1 VTHERSSLTRSTY
14 LQTNRNVCSAVVLQ
28 AKNEDVRRPGLSF
41 EAALLEYDFI
51 PFAFCVSR
59 LQELEQRGGH
69 LFGLLFVWQM
79 A

>member
-1 VTHERSSLTRSTY
+1 
-14 LQTNRNVCSAVVLQ
+14 VCAGCNQHIAAVSIF
-28 AKNEDVRRPGLSF
+28 PT
-41 EAALLEYDFI
+41 
-51 PFAFCVSR
+51 PFAQLIRLYCGCSCVSR